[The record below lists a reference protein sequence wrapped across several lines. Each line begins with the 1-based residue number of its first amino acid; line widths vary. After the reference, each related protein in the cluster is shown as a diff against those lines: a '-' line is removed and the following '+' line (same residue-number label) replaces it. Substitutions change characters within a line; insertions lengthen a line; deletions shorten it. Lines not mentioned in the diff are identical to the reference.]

1 VSAGNRAAGRAQRA
15 QAGVSFVIMKLLR
28 KSRISVALLAVVG
41 LPVALVGWNLH
52 TFHRL
57 TDEAPIA
64 VLRFVQLA
72 PQRYSVELRSG
83 DFCEPRRFQLS
94 GDQWR
99 LDARFLKWKPM
110 ANLFGLDA
118 MYRLD
123 RLDGRYSDIDEANA
137 RRTVAYDIAD
147 KPGLDLTDH
156 LDERWLSWTPVDTL
170 FGSSVYESI
179 DPDYEYVVYRSQ
191 SGLLVRRQLIE
202 TARYQ
207 DGSLVIPIE
216 QSCN

>member
-1 VSAGNRAAGRAQRA
+1 MRLLPRARFSTAIA
-15 QAGVSFVIMKLLR
+15 VLL
-28 KSRISVALLAVVG
+28 G
-41 LPVALVGWNLH
+41 LPFALVGWNLH

-64 VLRFVQLA
+64 RLRFTEMS
-72 PQRYSVELRSG
+72 PQHYAVELRSG
-83 DFCEPRRFQLS
+83 DFCKPRHFELD

-123 RLDGRYSDIDEANA
+123 RLGGRYSNIQTANS
-137 RRTVAYDIAD
+137 RQSVAYDIGD
-147 KPGLDLTDH
+147 KPALDLTDY
-156 LDERWLSWTPVDTL
+156 LDEKWLSWSPVDTL
-170 FGSSVYESI
+170 FGSSVYETI
-179 DPDYEYVVYRSQ
+179 DPAYQYTVYRSQ
-191 SGLLVRRQLIE
+191 SGLLVRRELIE

-207 DGSLVIPIE
+207 GGSLVIPIE
-216 QSCN
+216 KPCD

>member
-1 VSAGNRAAGRAQRA
+1 
-15 QAGVSFVIMKLLR
+15 MKLLR
-28 KSRISVALLAVVG
+28 KTRFPVAVATLLG

-64 VLRFVQLA
+64 KLRFTEMA
-72 PQRYSVELRSG
+72 PQRYAVELRSG
-83 DFCEPRRFQLS
+83 DFCESRHFELD

-99 LDARFLKWKPM
+99 LDARFLKWKPV

-123 RLDGRYSDIDEANA
+123 RLDGRYSDIDEANS
-137 RRTVAYDIAD
+137 RKTVAYDIAD
-147 KPGLDLTDH
+147 KPGIDLTDH

-170 FGSSVYESI
+170 FGSSVYETI
-179 DPDYEYVVYRSQ
+179 DPSYEYTVYRSQ
-191 SGLLVRRQLIE
+191 SGLLVRRSLIE
-202 TARYQ
+202 TASYQ
-207 DGSLVIPIE
+207 DGSLLIPIKPP
-216 QSCN
+216 CP

>member
-1 VSAGNRAAGRAQRA
+1 MR
-15 QAGVSFVIMKLLR
+15 LLPKAR
-28 KSRISVALLAVVG
+28 TSVVVLSLLG

-64 VLRFVQLA
+64 SLRFVPMA
-72 PQRYSVELRSG
+72 PQQYSVELRSG
-83 DFCEPRRFQLS
+83 DFCSARHFQLD

-99 LDARFLKWKPM
+99 LDARFLKWKPV

-123 RLDGRYSDIDEANA
+123 RLGGRYSNIDEANT
-137 RRTVAYDIAD
+137 RKTVAYDIAD
-147 KPGLDLTDH
+147 KPGIDLTDY
-156 LDERWLSWTPVDTL
+156 LNDTWLSWSPVDTL
-170 FGSSVYESI
+170 FGSSVYETI
-179 DPDYEYVVYRSQ
+179 DPAYEYIVYRSQ
-191 SGLLVRRQLIE
+191 SGLLVRRQLLE

-207 DGSLVIPIE
+207 DGSLVIPIK
-216 QSCN
+216 QPCK